1 MSGTLC
7 ESRLPG
13 GRSPWS
19 TCCLGPNPLHTP
31 QNSNWECKIP
41 MGIRPLKINI
51 GQSPVMVIFDR
62 FMRIQNHPHDRACM
76 HDQKSTPNSRSSIRI
91 TMPTLLGRA
100 ICCCTTEIPEFKL
113 RMPDSLMECSE
124 S

>member
-19 TCCLGPNPLHTP
+19 TCCLPKSLHTP
-31 QNSNWECKIP
+31 SINKWEYEIP
-41 MGIRPLKINI
+41 TGNQRLKIDY
-51 GQSPVMVIFDR
+51 GRLPVMAIFDR

-76 HDQKSTPNSRSSIRI
+76 HDQIRSKNSRS
-91 TMPTLLGRA
+91 
-100 ICCCTTEIPEFKL
+100 
-113 RMPDSLMECSE
+113 
-124 S
+124 